1 VRLVVLCMECV
12 SGGQGGDAV
21 CSSEV
26 QDSGLPLDHLSSG
39 PHLRRSATLAIRA
52 AARCIRVS
60 ALASAL
66 SRSSWRSCSRGSRL
80 VNRGQA
86 GRPGKRSWIPMADSM
101 RSATPALARRIAVQI
116 LGWSKLWIARSG
128 DPWPD
133 RALVST
139 TDECALDAEG
149 RPRFRLLTT
158 RDPDLSVNT

>member
-1 VRLVVLCMECV
+1 MARAVTLC
-12 SGGQGGDAV
+12 A
-21 CSSEV
+21 
-26 QDSGLPLDHLSSG
+26 PLRCRTAGFHWITC
-39 PHLRRSATLAIRA
+39 RRGHTFAALLHWPPIRA